1 LVIPPLIEH
10 KRDGRALAPEQWAS
24 LIAEYVAGRVPDYQM
39 SALLMAVYFRGLG
52 PAELAALTDAMIASG
67 ARLSFDGHPVPVAD
81 KHSTGGVGDK
91 VSLLLAPMVASCGV
105 AVPMMSGRGLGH
117 TGGTLDKLESIPG
130 FRTDLS
136 LHQAR
141 VQIDRLGCA
150 MLGQTPEIAPADKRL
165 YALRDVTG
173 TVESIPLIAASIMS
187 KKLAEGLN
195 GLVLDVKTGSGAFL
209 TDPALAVELAR
220 TMIGL
225 GETRGCPT
233 VALLTAMD
241 RPLGR
246 ACGNALEVEEAI
258 EGLRGSG
265 PADLMDVTYALAA
278 EMLVLVGAEPD
289 RAAARRA
296 LEESV
301 ASGRALETFAHVI
314 EAQGGNPALV
324 DDPAVLPQARAVE
337 VYRADRSGV
346 VERVEPR
353 RIGRAI
359 VELGGGRAAVDDA
372 VDPTVGFVITVKPG
386 DAVRAGEPIASVFA
400 RDAAGVALGMSALA
414 EAVTIGE
421 RGELTPLISQ
431 RITARGVEPFPG
443 AG

>member
-1 LVIPPLIEH
+1 
-10 KRDGRALAPEQWAS
+10 
-24 LIAEYVAGRVPDYQM
+24 
-39 SALLMAVYFRGLG
+39 
-52 PAELAALTDAMIASG
+52 
-67 ARLSFDGHPVPVAD
+67 
-81 KHSTGGVGDK
+81 
-91 VSLLLAPMVASCGV
+91 
-105 AVPMMSGRGLGH
+105 
-117 TGGTLDKLESIPG
+117 
-130 FRTDLS
+130 
-136 LHQAR
+136 
-141 VQIDRLGCA
+141 
-150 MLGQTPEIAPADKRL
+150 
-165 YALRDVTG
+165 
-173 TVESIPLIAASIMS
+173 
-187 KKLAEGLN
+187 
-195 GLVLDVKTGSGAFL
+195 
-209 TDPALAVELAR
+209 
-220 TMIGL
+220 
-225 GETRGCPT
+225 
-233 VALLTAMD
+233 
-241 RPLGR
+241 
-246 ACGNALEVEEAI
+246 
-258 EGLRGSG
+258 
-265 PADLMDVTYALAA
+265 MDVTYALAA